1 MRARS
6 AATGK
11 TPPLWQSTSGAALN
25 QVYSDCKDGNSA
37 IMRLW
42 DDISHVANRCSG
54 QRYEGCND
62 SPAVIVEMGEKWE
75 ELSANVIENF

>member
-1 MRARS
+1 
-6 AATGK
+6 
-11 TPPLWQSTSGAALN
+11 
-25 QVYSDCKDGNSA
+25 
-37 IMRLW
+37 MRLW